1 MGQMETANICKL
13 TSWYEYTVSYFSR
26 MTNATMLDFSPF
38 NHFLF
43 ADRFGF
49 VVIVFVSDINTSG
62 RVKTCENKKNNDDMK
77 ALILIRGKRFT
88 TRK

>member
-1 MGQMETANICKL
+1 
-13 TSWYEYTVSYFSR
+13 

-49 VVIVFVSDINTSG
+49 VVIVFVSDINTS
-62 RVKTCENKKNNDDMK
+62 VKTKKIMT
-77 ALILIRGKRFT
+77 I
-88 TRK
+88 